1 MLSVL
6 QDGRARMTRKMQRIC
21 LWFYTQGEEAAR
33 FYVSLLPDS
42 RIDRVRYSEADQS
55 PSVIE
60 FTLGG
65 IGYVALNAGPHL
77 RLTEAVPISVL
88 ARDQA
93 EIDRLW
99 SALTAEGGEGGR
111 CGWLRDR
118 FGLSWQILPT
128 ALPKLLAEADR
139 DAAGR
144 VAQAFMEMGKVE
156 IDDLEAAFA
165 NDARSR
171 SSAEEPAPWEE
182 PTDR

>member
-1 MLSVL
+1 
-6 QDGRARMTRKMQRIC
+6 MQGNTQKIC

-33 FYVSLLPDS
+33 FYVSLLPES
-42 RIDRVRYSEADQS
+42 RIDRVMRSEAD
-55 PSVIE
+55 PHASVVE

-99 SALTAEGGEGGR
+99 AALVADGGEGAR

-128 ALPKLLAEADR
+128 ALPQLLAQADR

-144 VAQAFMEMGKVE
+144 VAQALMEMGKVE
-156 IDDLEAAFA
+156 IADLEAAFA
-165 NDARSR
+165 GNAIGPGGAQDA
-171 SSAEEPAPWEE
+171 EPP
-182 PTDR
+182 RY

>member
-1 MLSVL
+1 
-6 QDGRARMTRKMQRIC
+6 MQGNTQKIC

-33 FYVSLLPDS
+33 FYVSLLPES
-42 RIDRVRYSEADQS
+42 RIDRVMRSEAD
-55 PSVIE
+55 PHASVVE

-99 SALTAEGGEGGR
+99 TALVADGGEGAR

-128 ALPKLLAEADR
+128 ALPKLLAQADR

-144 VAQAFMEMGKVE
+144 VAQALMEMGKVE
-156 IDDLEAAFA
+156 IADLEAAFA
-165 NDARSR
+165 GDAIGPGGVQD
-171 SSAEEPAPWEE
+171 AEPPGY
-182 PTDR
+182 

>member
-1 MLSVL
+1 MH
-6 QDGRARMTRKMQRIC
+6 GNTQRIC

-42 RIDRVRYSEADQS
+42 RIDRVMRSEAD
-55 PSVIE
+55 PHASVVE

-77 RLTEAVPISVL
+77 RLTEAVPISIL
-88 ARDQA
+88 ARGQA

-99 SALTAEGGEGGR
+99 AALLAEGGEGGR

-118 FGLSWQILPT
+118 FGLSWQILPQ
-128 ALPKLLAEADR
+128 ALPQLLSQADR

-144 VAQAFMEMGKVE
+144 VAQALMEMGKVE
-156 IDDLEAAFA
+156 VAGLEAAFA
-165 NDARSR
+165 GETARPG
-171 SSAEEPAPWEE
+171 SASDDTAP
-182 PTDR
+182 PGP